1 MKPSLVFLQHVS
13 ERGSKK
19 LDVSDFSVKLESLK
33 SVWDS
38 IVSGFHSWF
47 VRKRAPI
54 FQNQF
59 VGEALDRL
67 QLDTLF
73 TTNRVEVMHKIQKN
87 HTAEINSGLEVTSVL
102 KTLHEWH
109 LSFERQTERER
120 AFYG

>member
-1 MKPSLVFLQHVS
+1 MKPFLVFLQHVS

-19 LDVSDFSVKLESLK
+19 LDVSDLSVKLESLK

-59 VGEALDRL
+59 VEEALDRL

-87 HTAEINSGLEVTSVL
+87 HTAETNSGLEVTSVL

>member
-19 LDVSDFSVKLESLK
+19 LDVSDFSVTLESLK

-87 HTAEINSGLEVTSVL
+87 HTAETNSGLEVTSVL

>member
-1 MKPSLVFLQHVS
+1 MKPFLVFLQHVS

-59 VGEALDRL
+59 AGEALDRL

-73 TTNRVEVMHKIQKN
+73 TTNRLEVMHKIQKN
-87 HTAEINSGLEVTSVL
+87 HTAETNSGLEVTSVL
-102 KTLHEWH
+102 KTLHE
-109 LSFERQTERER
+109 
-120 AFYG
+120 